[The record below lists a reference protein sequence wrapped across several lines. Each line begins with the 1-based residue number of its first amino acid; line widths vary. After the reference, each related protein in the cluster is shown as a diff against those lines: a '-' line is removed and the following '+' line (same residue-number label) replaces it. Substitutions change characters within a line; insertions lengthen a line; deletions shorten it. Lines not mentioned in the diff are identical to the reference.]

1 MKISINFWISLV
13 ITVLLAG
20 CSDSPEEDV
29 VILTSK
35 AERGDASAQFK
46 LAVKLHDLDR
56 SKASEEERKVAFIW
70 YKKAA
75 DQGHTEAEFCTGICY
90 YYRLGVDGDPSAAA
104 RYLKKAANKNH
115 AWAQVKIAECYASG
129 YGVPKD
135 EKQAFEWLSR
145 AAKQEN
151 LSAIYK
157 ISTMHNR
164 GEGVETDHVK
174 STTWLRKG
182 AMLGSAECLYDLGL
196 SYEYGTGVSKDEVE
210 AYACYNIAA
219 ITIEQARHSLE
230 AIEKKLTTEAR
241 LRGQQRSRELQKE
254 IEANKVGK

>member
-1 MKISINFWISLV
+1 M
-13 ITVLLAG
+13 
-20 CSDSPEEDV
+20 
-29 VILTSK
+29 
-35 AERGDASAQFK
+35 SAQFK

-56 SKASEEERKVAFIW
+56 SIASEEERRSAFKW

-104 RYLKKAANKNH
+104 RYLTKAADKNH
-115 AWAQVKIAECYASG
+115 SLAQVKIAECYADG

-135 EKQAFEWLSR
+135 VKQAFEWLSR
-145 AAKQEN
+145 AAKQDN

-157 ISTMHNR
+157 LSTMYNR
-164 GEGVETDHVK
+164 GEGVETDNIK

-182 AMLGSAECLYDLGL
+182 AALGSAECLYDLGL
-196 SYEYGTGVSKDEVE
+196 SYEYGTGVTKDEVE

-219 ITIEQARHSLE
+219 VTIEQARHNLE
-230 AIEKKLTTEAR
+230 AIEKKLPAEAR

-254 IEANKVGK
+254 IEARKAGK